1 MAPPICL
8 LGPPELRFV
17 GRLTQISVTR
27 KKNPTLGKYQ
37 SSSSTPT
44 LNPCLEFFFKAI
56 TTSSDPKRPQNPALK
71 YGYKYERQKDLTK
84 CEEEAWNQDPLI
96 TLGLIFC
103 LRMVGRP
110 NKEAFYK
117 SLMWVH
123 KNHPLALALNLN
135 IFGDL
140 GWFKDLLEILSRE
153 EKHMNSCWNRSYWSF
168 CNESYEEEE
177 EKEEKE
183 EINTITDV
191 QIARA
196 KAAVVRYRDDPEYK
210 FLHDHL
216 RFLNSDEIEKINYA
230 SKFCLSIDSS
240 YDIATLICENIAKRM
255 FPRDDYEE
263 YIDLEEAH
271 YAYKVRDRLRKQV
284 PIPLRK
290 ALSLE
295 CSLAAKQNRKSLS
308 LFKNRKALIA
318 LEDYRNIAGCHDGG
332 GNNESKLKFKSRMN
346 IVQKLVPKKAIID
359 MCFGDEV
366 KLPHHMLASL
376 EKEQG
381 GVTETAEVQWQKLV
395 KELSSKGKLINCVAV
410 CDVPESMRGT
420 LKEKVCISMGLLIS
434 DLGEKPWK
442 GFVFSFS
449 KVPMLKRIEG
459 EDLQSK
465 CEFMRS
471 LDSTEKVDFLKIYNQ
486 ILQTAIVEKQ
496 SNAKIPR
503 RIFVFTYKDFTH
515 ATKNN
520 WVEDYKEAWANYKK
534 NRYWS
539 VLELV
544 FWNLKDSIAEPRV
557 FGAPVKNHKGGM
569 IITGFSDI
577 LLSLFF
583 KGESDSQSYA
593 GQLHSVYGIDVLPAM
608 KLAPKVN

>member
-8 LGPPELRFV
+8 LGPPELR
-17 GRLTQISVTR
+17 LTHPTPTHEE
-27 KKNPTLGKYQ
+27 NPPLGKYQ

-56 TTSSDPKRPQNPALK
+56 TTSSDPKRPQNPAPK

-117 SLMWVH
+117 SLLWVH

-135 IFGDL
+135 VFGDL
-140 GWFKDLLEILSRE
+140 GWFKDLLEILSRVLQDSIVKKREE
-153 EKHMNSCWNRSYWSF
+153 EKRMNSCWNRSYWSF

-196 KAAVVRYRDDPEYK
+196 KAAVDRYRDDPEYR
-210 FLHDHL
+210 FLHDRVSNVFVEMLASDL
-216 RFLNSDEIEKINYA
+216 R
-230 SKFCLSIDSS
+230 
-240 YDIATLICENIAKRM
+240 ATLICENIAKRM

-271 YAYKVRDRLRKQV
+271 YAYRVRDRLRKQV
-284 PIPLRK
+284 LIPLRK
-290 ALSLE
+290 ALSLD
-295 CSLAAKQNRKSLS
+295 CSLAAKQKRKSLS

-366 KLPHHMLASL
+366 KLPHHVLASL

-381 GVTETAEVQWQKLV
+381 GVTETAEVQWQRLV
-395 KELSSKGKLINCVAV
+395 KELSSKGKLRNCVAV
-410 CDVPESMRGT
+410 CDVPESMRGA
-420 LKEKVCISMGLLIS
+420 LKEKVCVSMGLLIS
-434 DLGEKPWK
+434 DLSEKPWK
-442 GFVFSFS
+442 GFVVSFS

-465 CEFMRS
+465 CEFMRNLGPTRTPLS
-471 LDSTEKVDFLKIYNQ
+471 SEVLCNQDRSCCPYFEHLLLGVINSCYDSM
-486 ILQTAIVEKQ
+486 
-496 SNAKIPR
+496 
-503 RIFVFTYKDFTH
+503 
-515 ATKNN
+515 
-520 WVEDYKEAWANYKK
+520 KK
-534 NRYWS
+534 Y
-539 VLELV
+539 LLV
-544 FWNLKDSIAEPRV
+544 QLAL
-557 FGAPVKNHKGGM
+557 
-569 IITGFSDI
+569 I
-577 LLSLFF
+577 LLEFHDLMGPFCQLSNPTQFF
-583 KGESDSQSYA
+583 SE
-593 GQLHSVYGIDVLPAM
+593 QLGGKFL
-608 KLAPKVN
+608 N

>member
-1 MAPPICL
+1 
-8 LGPPELRFV
+8 
-17 GRLTQISVTR
+17 
-27 KKNPTLGKYQ
+27 
-37 SSSSTPT
+37 
-44 LNPCLEFFFKAI
+44 
-56 TTSSDPKRPQNPALK
+56 
-71 YGYKYERQKDLTK
+71 
-84 CEEEAWNQDPLI
+84 
-96 TLGLIFC
+96 
-103 LRMVGRP
+103 MVGRP

-117 SLMWVH
+117 SLLWVH

-135 IFGDL
+135 VLGDL
-140 GWFKDLLEILSRE
+140 GWFKDLLEILSRVLQDSIIKKREE
-153 EKHMNSCWNRSYWSF
+153 EKRMNSCWNRSYWSF

-196 KAAVVRYRDDPEYK
+196 KAAVDRYRDDPEYR
-210 FLHDHL
+210 FLHDRVSDVFVEMLASDL
-216 RFLNSDEIEKINYA
+216 RFLNSDEIEKNSYA
-230 SKFCLSIDSS
+230 SKFCPSIDSS
-240 YDIATLICENIAKRM
+240 YDRATLICENIAKRM

-271 YAYKVRDRLRKQV
+271 YAYRVRDRLRKQV
-284 PIPLRK
+284 LIPLRK

-366 KLPHHMLASL
+366 KLPHHVLASL

-381 GVTETAEVQWQKLV
+381 GVTETAEVQWQRLV
-395 KELSSKGKLINCVAV
+395 KELSSKGKLRNCVAV

-434 DLGEKPWK
+434 DLSKKPWK
-442 GFVFSFS
+442 GSVFSFS

-471 LDSTEKVDFLKIYNQ
+471 LESAEKVDFLKIYNQ

-534 NRYWS
+534 SGYWS
-539 VLELV
+539 VPELV

-583 KGESDSQSYA
+583 KGESDSRSYA

-608 KLAPKVN
+608 KLAPRVEDVMNWAVFNTRVEEPDCIGLM